1 MALDGESLALGS
13 YNLSIVG
20 DKLLVNDKS
29 STGKSKSSR
38 SCFGTGNSATKQSQ
52 RTIPLYNILWAE
64 VAGDSL
70 VIDYAEDVS
79 KTKIRPTKITIPLP
93 PATTAKDTTTDA
105 PATAEAGADLE
116 AGNAGAQS
124 SPAARASAWASSLLD
139 HSYDPSTT
147 RRKRAFVIIN
157 PHAGP
162 GGAMRKFETQVRPIF
177 LAARMELEIV
187 TTTRR
192 GEAEEIVQKL
202 DLDKYD
208 VIAVASGDGLVY
220 ETFNGLGRRPDAQKA
235 LKSVAVVHIPC
246 GSGNAMACN
255 LYGTHR
261 VSPAALAAVKGVPT
275 ALDLVSVTQGNTRT
289 LSFLSQALGVI
300 AESDLGTDNL
310 RWMGSARFTYG
321 YITRAVKR
329 AVYPCDISVK
339 VEIDDKAGIKEHYAR
354 HRPDRSS
361 TAPVT
366 KADSVVDG
374 DVGTEVG
381 EGLPPLKYGTINDKV
396 PEGWETFSYD
406 NMGQLYCGNMAY
418 IMPDSNIFSAA
429 CINDGMMDLV
439 TVDGDISPFKSL
451 ELMTLVESGKF
462 FDDSRVRYRK
472 VSAYRIT
479 PRNQAS
485 GYISIDGEGV
495 PFAPFQCEI
504 HRGLGLVLSK
514 AGTYE
519 APGPM
524 NWEKVAVNKS

>member
-1 MALDGESLALGS
+1 MAPDGESFALGT
-13 YNLSIVG
+13 YNLSIAG
-20 DKLLVNDKS
+20 DKLLVRDKA
-29 STGKSKSSR
+29 TTAKSKSSR
-38 SCFGTGNSATKQSQ
+38 SCFSSGNATKK
-52 RTIPLYNILWAE
+52 RGIPLYNILWAE
-64 VAGDSL
+64 VSGDSL
-70 VIDYAEDVS
+70 VIDYAENVS
-79 KTKIRPTKITIPLP
+79 KTKVRPSKISIPLP
-93 PATTAKDTTTDA
+93 LATTAKDATDVPTTS
-105 PATAEAGADLE
+105 ES
-116 AGNAGAQS
+116 GNSGAQPS
-124 SPAARASAWASSLLD
+124 SPAAQASAWAASLLD
-139 HSYDPSTT
+139 QSYDPSAT

-177 LAARMELEIV
+177 LAARMQLEV
-187 TTTRR
+187 ATTTRR

-208 VIAVASGDGLVY
+208 IIAVASGDGLVY
-220 ETFNGLGRRPDAQKA
+220 ETFNGLGRRPDAQEA
-235 LKSVAVVHIPC
+235 LRSVAVVHIPC

-255 LYGTHR
+255 LYGTHK

-275 ALDLVSVTQGNTRT
+275 PLDLVSVTQGNTRT

-339 VEIDDKAGIKEHYAR
+339 VEIDDKARIKEHYAR
-354 HRPDRSS
+354 HRPCRPS
-361 TAPVT
+361 AAQPI

-374 DVGTEVG
+374 NVGNEVG
-381 EGLPPLKYGTINDKV
+381 EGLPLLKYGTINDTV

-418 IMPDSNIFSAA
+418 IMPNSNIFSAA

-439 TVDGDISPFKSL
+439 TVDGDISPYKSL

-462 FDDSRVRYRK
+462 FDDPRVRYRK
-472 VSAYRIT
+472 ISAYRVT
-479 PRNQAS
+479 PRNQPD

-519 APGPM
+519 APGPI
-524 NWEKVAVNKS
+524 NWEKVSVNRP